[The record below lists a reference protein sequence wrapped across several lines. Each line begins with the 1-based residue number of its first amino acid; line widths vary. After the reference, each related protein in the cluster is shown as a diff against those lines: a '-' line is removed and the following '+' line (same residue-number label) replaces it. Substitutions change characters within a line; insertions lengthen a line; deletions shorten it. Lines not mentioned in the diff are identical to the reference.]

1 MRNMGVRQK
10 ISLLMAF
17 VVVFVILALGV
28 ISYHS
33 LQKAVQQTIAE
44 YSIQTAS
51 NTVKYIDV
59 TAYKEFLQNPQE
71 TTTYWDIRK
80 VLNDVRE
87 KTGALYINTL
97 AVSGNAVE
105 VMIDGQP
112 QGSDTASPIKE
123 KTQNV
128 SAEELAP
135 VLKGGVTSKDIINDK
150 RYGMFLP
157 AYVPIKDETG
167 QVIGILEVDISATF
181 VDTLIQKVV
190 SNSLSVFLI
199 GSAVLL
205 VVIILLANYIVKRSL
220 RPLHFISEI
229 ATNMAKGDIKALDGE
244 NDLISVRSKDEIG
257 RLSQAFESMRQNIG
271 HLIRQVQYTAQ
282 NVLDAST
289 DLSQASSQA
298 GETSVHVAD
307 AIDEIATGA
316 SRQTEGSGRILHMI
330 QEAQKLMA
338 SGNRQA
344 ERNVQNAGQAKE
356 ISLEGSKGVQ
366 VAVKNTEEVSQTV
379 HHVASSVKQLG
390 KRSEEIGNIIT
401 LITDISSQ
409 TNLLALNAAIEAA
422 RAGEHGRGFAV
433 VADEVRKLAE
443 ASNRAAGQITNLI
456 QSIQLET
463 NETVAEIESS
473 LQGVEK
479 QAVFVRQSG
488 DILQTIVDHVQQTD
502 IDSRKMKDTL
512 SSLSSNVEEVLKAIG
527 EISSITEQTAAG
539 TEEVAAS
546 AQEQSGMIE
555 EIASSASQ
563 LATLASNLNSE
574 AAKFKV

>member
-1 MRNMGVRQK
+1 MRNMGLRQK
-10 ISLLMAF
+10 VSLLIAF
-17 VVVFVILALGV
+17 VVIFAILTLGI
-28 ISYHS
+28 ISYHT

-59 TAYKEFLQNPQE
+59 TAYKEFLQNPE
-71 TTTYWDIRK
+71 ENTAYWNIRN
-80 VLNDVRE
+80 VLNDIRE

-97 AVSGNAVE
+97 AVNGNTVE

-112 QGSDTASPIKE
+112 RGSDIASPIKE
-123 KTQNV
+123 KTKNV
-128 SAEELAP
+128 SAEELTP
-135 VLKGGVTSKDIINDK
+135 VLKGGVTSKGIITDK

-157 AYVPIKDETG
+157 AYVPIKEETG
-167 QVIGILEVDISATF
+167 QVIGILEVDIPATF
-181 VDTLIQKVV
+181 VDTLIQKVM
-190 SNSLSVFLI
+190 SSSLPIFLI
-199 GSAVLL
+199 GSAVLV

-220 RPLHFISEI
+220 RPLHVISEI
-229 ATNMAKGDIKALDGE
+229 ATNMAQGNIKALDGE
-244 NDLISVRSKDEIG
+244 DDLISVRSKDEIG

-316 SRQTEGSGRILHMI
+316 SRQTGETSRIFHMI
-330 QEAQKLMA
+330 QEAQKLIA

-344 ERNVQNAGQAKE
+344 ERNVQNASQAKE
-356 ISLEGSKGVQ
+356 ISLEGSQGVQ

-390 KRSEEIGNIIT
+390 KRSEEIGKIIT

-479 QAVFVRQSG
+479 QTTFVRQSG

-512 SSLSSNVEEVLKAIG
+512 SSLSRNVEEVLKAIR
-527 EISSITEQTAAG
+527 EISSIREQTVAG

-563 LATLASNLNSE
+563 LAALANNLHSE
-574 AAKFKV
+574 AAKFNV

>member
-1 MRNMGVRQK
+1 MRNMGLRQK
-10 ISLLMAF
+10 VSLLIAF
-17 VVVFVILALGV
+17 VVIFVILALGV
-28 ISYHS
+28 ISYHT

-51 NTVKYIDV
+51 NTAKYIDV
-59 TAYKEFLQNPQE
+59 TAYKEFLQNPE
-71 TTTYWDIRK
+71 ENTAYWNIRN

-97 AVSGNAVE
+97 AVNGNTVE

-112 QGSDTASPIKE
+112 RGSDIASPIKE

-135 VLKGGVTSKDIINDK
+135 VLKGGVTSKDIVTDK

-167 QVIGILEVDISATF
+167 QVIGILEVDTSATF
-181 VDTLIQKVV
+181 VDTLIQKVI
-190 SNSLSVFLI
+190 SSSLPVFLI
-199 GSAVLL
+199 GSAVLV

-220 RPLHFISEI
+220 RPLRVISEM

-244 NDLISVRSKDEIG
+244 NNLINVRSKDEIG
-257 RLSQAFESMRQNIG
+257 CLSQAFESMRQNIG

-316 SRQTEGSGRILHMI
+316 SRQTGETSRIFHMI
-330 QEAQKLMA
+330 QEAQKLIA

-344 ERNVQNAGQAKE
+344 ERNVQNASQAKE
-356 ISLEGSKGVQ
+356 ISLEGSQGVQ

-443 ASNRAAGQITNLI
+443 ASNRAAGQITHLI

-479 QAVFVRQSG
+479 QTTFVRRSG
-488 DILQTIVDHVQQTD
+488 DILQTIVDYVQQTD

-512 SSLSSNVEEVLKAIG
+512 SSLSRNVEEVLKAIR
-527 EISSITEQTAAG
+527 EISSIREQTAAG

-546 AQEQSGMIE
+546 AQEQSSMIE

-563 LATLASNLNSE
+563 LAVLANNLNSE